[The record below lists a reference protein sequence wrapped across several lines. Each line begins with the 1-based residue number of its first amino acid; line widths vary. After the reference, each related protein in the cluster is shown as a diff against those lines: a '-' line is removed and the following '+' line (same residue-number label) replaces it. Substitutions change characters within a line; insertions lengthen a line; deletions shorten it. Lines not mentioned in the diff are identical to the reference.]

1 MNKKLTYQTPRV
13 LQDVGVLLERDFL
26 KGSVVDDVMLA
37 TSVGQDTESVNAG
50 EETFDWNNS
59 WQWE

>member
-13 LQDVGVLLERDFL
+13 LTEVGVLLERDFL
-26 KGSVVDDVMLA
+26 KGSIVDDSMLIV
-37 TSVGQDTESVNAG
+37 SDGQEVTEVEAG
-50 EETFDWNNS
+50 ESDFDWNNG